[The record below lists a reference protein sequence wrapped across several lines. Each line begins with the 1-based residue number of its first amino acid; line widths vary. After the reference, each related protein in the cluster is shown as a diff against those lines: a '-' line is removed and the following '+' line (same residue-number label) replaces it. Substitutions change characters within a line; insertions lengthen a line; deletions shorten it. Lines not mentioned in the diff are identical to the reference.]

1 MGFVEAVKT
10 CYGPNYARFSG
21 RAARSEYWYFMLLHV
36 LVLLCWLGLAVALF
50 LPALDRMLPQFFD
63 VAVSLAMLAIFIV
76 TILKGTE
83 GRNRF
88 GPDPLATRAREEIFA

>member
-10 CYGPNYARFSG
+10 CYGPKYARFSPTPD
-21 RAARSEYWYFMLLHV
+21 RLLPDDF
-36 LVLLCWLGLAVALF
+36 GI
-50 LPALDRMLPQFFD
+50 
-63 VAVSLAMLAIFIV
+63 AVSLAMLAIFIV

-88 GPDPLATRAREEIFA
+88 GPDPLATRTREEIFA